1 MLNTQESVPEQGKK
15 PYEPPVLSI
24 YGDIIELTAEGKA
37 SAKSDSGN
45 NKMSGS

>member
-1 MLNTQESVPEQGKK
+1 MLNTQESIQEEAKK

-24 YGDIIELTAEGKA
+24 YGDIIELTAGGKT
-37 SAKSDSGN
+37 SEKSDSGS